1 MADRWRCLLVA
12 GIATALLALP
22 AGAVAKPPAKRGCQA
37 AAKAKAKKPRC
48 RAAANRSAG
57 ERSRGVE
64 HGHYAPAVI
73 LDDVPAPRAGRV
85 LEI

>member
-22 AGAVAKPPAKRGCQA
+22 PAAVAKAPAKRGCQSA
-37 AAKAKAKKPRC
+37 AKAKKPRC
-48 RAAANRSAG
+48 RTTVKRSSG

-73 LDDVPAPRAGRV
+73 LDDVPAPRTGRV